1 VKKKKNRSY
10 LFTKD
15 TYMKILKSIVELETE
30 NTELK
35 QVLKE
40 CLGVISD
47 QIKLVDKK
55 IGKEKFADEYHD
67 QLCHLHNDI
76 RGMLNEQQKP

>member
-1 VKKKKNRSY
+1 
-10 LFTKD
+10 
-15 TYMKILKSIVELETE
+15 MKILKSIVELETE

-55 IGKEKFADEYHD
+55 IFCEN
-67 QLCHLHNDI
+67 CV
-76 RGMLNEQQKP
+76 